1 MDSRDIKQE
10 PRAITNG
17 QYLEELF
24 SLQKGLLD
32 DYIKI
37 EGLPQYPI
45 NINTKKSQ
53 VLIKDFIGRVI
64 EELAEGY
71 ESILSVKEL
80 TFTHKYWYNLGTAI
94 GSSEERKGFELAIS
108 HLQNVSEEMV
118 DALHFFLELLIY
130 VNITPEDLKNWFI
143 DQYTHK
149 RGLKEYI
156 EGVTKGK
163 YDLNNTLDMLGFT
176 FSILEKGQATS
187 NSIHFIDLL
196 DKYQVLHTHDEKGI
210 DLRYLTMGSVVYT
223 SGLSIDY
230 PGMLWG
236 ITYVLNLAR
245 NCLKNKPWKQSGVIT
260 DENNFR
266 AMVIEA
272 FVAMMVLFRYMLRE
286 KPEWYDDLYWLY
298 FKKNQVNH
306 FRIKSKY

>member
-94 GSSEERKGFELAIS
+94 ESSEERKGFELAIS
-108 HLQNVSEEMV
+108 HLQNISEEMV

-143 DQYTHK
+143 NQYTHK

-156 EGVTKGK
+156 ENVTKGK
-163 YDLNNTLDMLGFT
+163 YDPNNTLDMLGFT
-176 FSILEKGQATS
+176 FQIMEKGSTVGPY
-187 NSIHFIDLL
+187 NSIDLL
-196 DKYQVLHTHDEKGI
+196 EKYKITHDEKGI
-210 DLRYLTMGSVVYT
+210 DLRYLTMSSSITT
-223 SGLSIDY
+223 SGVSIDY
-230 PGMLWG
+230 PGVLWG

-266 AMVIEA
+266 SMIIEA
-272 FVAMMVLFRYMLRE
+272 FVAMMVLFRNMLRG

>member
-10 PRAITNG
+10 PRVITNG

-71 ESILSVKEL
+71 ESILSVREL
-80 TFTHKYWYNLGTAI
+80 TFTNKYWYNLGTAI

-143 DQYTHK
+143 NQYTHK

-156 EGVTKGK
+156 EEATQGK
-163 YDLNNTLDMLGFT
+163 YDLNNTLDMMGFT
-176 FSILEKGQATS
+176 FAILEKGRIDS
-187 NSIHFIDLL
+187 SHSIDLL
-196 DKYQVLHTHDEKGI
+196 EKYQVLHTHDEKGI
-210 DLRYLTMGSVVYT
+210 DLRYLTMGSMIYT

-266 AMVIEA
+266 ALVIEA
-272 FVAMMVLFRYMLRE
+272 FVAMMVLFRHMLRG
-286 KPEWYDDLYWLY
+286 KLEWYDDLYWLY

>member
-71 ESILSVKEL
+71 ESVLSVKEL

-94 GSSEERKGFELAIS
+94 ESSEERKGFELAIS
-108 HLQNVSEEMV
+108 HLQNISEEMV

-143 DQYTHK
+143 NQYTHK

-156 EGVTKGK
+156 ENVTKGK

-176 FSILEKGQATS
+176 FQIMEKGSTVGPYKS
-187 NSIHFIDLL
+187 IDLL
-196 DKYQVLHTHDEKGI
+196 EKYKITHDEKGI
-210 DLRYLTMGSVVYT
+210 DLRYLTMSSWVTT
-223 SGLSIDY
+223 SGVSIDY
-230 PGMLWG
+230 PGVLWG

-266 AMVIEA
+266 SMIIEA
-272 FVAMMVLFRYMLRE
+272 FVAMMVLFRNMLRG
-286 KPEWYDDLYWLY
+286 KLEWYDDLYWLY

>member
-94 GSSEERKGFELAIS
+94 ESSEERKGFELAIS
-108 HLQNVSEEMV
+108 HLQNISEEMV

-143 DQYTHK
+143 NQYTHK

-156 EGVTKGK
+156 ENVTKGK

-176 FSILEKGQATS
+176 FQIMEKGSTVGPY
-187 NSIHFIDLL
+187 NSIDLL
-196 DKYQVLHTHDEKGI
+196 EKYKITHDEKGI
-210 DLRYLTMGSVVYT
+210 DLRYLTMSSLITT
-223 SGLSIDY
+223 SGVSIDY
-230 PGMLWG
+230 PGVLWG

-266 AMVIEA
+266 SMIIEA
-272 FVAMMVLFRYMLRE
+272 FVAMMVLFRNMLRD
-286 KPEWYDDLYWLY
+286 KLEWYDDLYWLY

>member
-17 QYLEELF
+17 QYLEEFF

-71 ESILSVKEL
+71 ESILSVREL

-94 GSSEERKGFELAIS
+94 ESSEERRGFELAIS

-143 DQYTHK
+143 NQYTHK

-156 EGVTKGK
+156 ENVTKGK

-176 FSILEKGQATS
+176 FQVMEKGSTVGPY
-187 NSIHFIDLL
+187 NSIDLL
-196 DKYQVLHTHDEKGI
+196 EKYKITHDEKGI
-210 DLRYLTMGSVVYT
+210 DLRYLTMSSWVTT
-223 SGLSIDY
+223 SGVSIDY
-230 PGMLWG
+230 PGVLWG

-266 AMVIEA
+266 SMIIEA
-272 FVAMMVLFRYMLRE
+272 FVAMMVLFRNMLRG

>member
-71 ESILSVKEL
+71 ESVLSVKEL

-94 GSSEERKGFELAIS
+94 ESSEERKGFELAIS

-143 DQYTHK
+143 NQYTHK

-156 EGVTKGK
+156 ENVTKGK

-176 FSILEKGQATS
+176 FQIMEKGPTIVPY
-187 NSIHFIDLL
+187 NSIDLL
-196 DKYQVLHTHDEKGI
+196 EKYKITHDEKGI
-210 DLRYLTMGSVVYT
+210 DLRYLTMSSSITT
-223 SGLSIDY
+223 SGVSIDY
-230 PGMLWG
+230 PGVLWG

-266 AMVIEA
+266 SMIIEA
-272 FVAMMVLFRYMLRE
+272 FVAMMVLFRNMLRG

>member
-10 PRAITNG
+10 PKPITNG

-24 SLQKGLLD
+24 LLQKGLLD

-71 ESILSVKEL
+71 ESILSVREL
-80 TFTHKYWYNLGTAI
+80 TFTNKYWYNLGTAI
-94 GSSEERKGFELAIS
+94 GNSEERKGFELAIS

-130 VNITPEDLKNWFI
+130 VNITPEDLKEWFMG
-143 DQYTHK
+143 QYNHK

-156 EGVTKGK
+156 DEVTKGK
-163 YDLNNTLDMLGFT
+163 YDLNNTLEMLGFT
-176 FSILEKGQATS
+176 FRIMEKGSTVGAYHS
-187 NSIHFIDLL
+187 IDLL
-196 DKYQVLHTHDEKGI
+196 EKYQVLHTNDEKGI
-210 DLRYLTMGSVVYT
+210 DLRYLTMGSMVNT
-223 SGLSIDY
+223 SGTVSIDY

-266 AMVIEA
+266 NLIIEA
-272 FVAMMVLFRYMLRE
+272 FVAMVVLFREMLMG

>member
-94 GSSEERKGFELAIS
+94 ESSEERKGFELAIS
-108 HLQNVSEEMV
+108 HLQNISEEMV

-143 DQYTHK
+143 NQCTHN

-156 EGVTKGK
+156 ENVTKGK
-163 YDLNNTLDMLGFT
+163 YDPNNTLDMLGFT
-176 FSILEKGQATS
+176 FQIMEKGSTVGPY
-187 NSIHFIDLL
+187 NYIDLL
-196 DKYQVLHTHDEKGI
+196 EKYKITHDEKGI
-210 DLRYLTMGSVVYT
+210 DLRYLTMSSLITT
-223 SGLSIDY
+223 SGVSIDY
-230 PGMLWG
+230 PGVLWG
-236 ITYVLNLAR
+236 ITYILNLAR

-266 AMVIEA
+266 SMIIEA
-272 FVAMMVLFRYMLRE
+272 FVAMMVLFRNMLRG